1 MTNLIKKFREAE
13 QKDNSEYVYLRKITS
28 EILDSARLGFEQRFK
43 LGFTS
48 QKFVYAIYT
57 PVSNL
62 QALSFTVYIMD
73 IATKKVIDTKKFD
86 DMLALNCYLDSDY

>member
-1 MTNLIKKFREAE
+1 MSNLIKKFREAE
-13 QKDNSEYVYLRKITS
+13 RMNNPEYVYLRKITS

-48 QKFVYAIYT
+48 QKFAYAIYT

-62 QALSFTVYIMD
+62 QALSFTVHIMD
-73 IATKKVIDTKKFD
+73 IATKKLIDTKNFY
-86 DMLALNCYLDSDY
+86 DMTELNNYLDANY